1 MNLGEVRTYVRT
13 LLDEDLA
20 AFWSDT
26 QLNVFIQRSFLNVYT
41 QITQVNR
48 GYFETTANISYVSGT
63 ELYSLAT
70 IAPLGFVKLC
80 LVERVDIPP
89 NINLMPIDLSEK
101 NDYAGFVGSTDSQ
114 GYEKYFLTGNSLGI
128 TPIPQ
133 ANIANALRLWY
144 VPVPALPTVDA
155 SVFPPE
161 LTELHHEAIAQGA
174 YLRAAQRD
182 KQLLALVSPMY
193 KDLMDMVKADTQV
206 RITQEPK
213 RIIDTDKNWS

>member
-1 MNLGEVRTYVRT
+1 MNLLQVRTYVRT

-20 AFWSDT
+20 VFWSDA

-41 QITQVNR
+41 QIAQSNR
-48 GYFETTANISYVSGT
+48 GYFETQANISYVANQQ
-63 ELYSLAT
+63 LYPLAA

-89 NINLMPIDLSEK
+89 NINILPIDLSEK
-101 NDYAGFVGSTDSQ
+101 NDYAQDFGEGDPQ
-114 GYEKYFLTGNSLGI
+114 GYEKYFITGNNLGI
-128 TPIPQ
+128 SPTPTG
-133 ANIANALRLWY
+133 NITNVLNLWF
-144 VPVPALPTVDA
+144 VPVPALPTMDTDT
-155 SVFPPE
+155 FPPE

-182 KQLLALVSPMY
+182 KQMYALVAPVY
-193 KDLMDMVKADTQV
+193 KDLMDMVKADTQI
-206 RITQEPK
+206 RITQEPR

>member
-1 MNLGEVRTYVRT
+1 MNLLQVRTYVRT
-13 LLDEDLA
+13 LLDEDA
-20 AFWSDT
+20 AVFWSDA

-41 QITQVNR
+41 QITQANR
-48 GYFETTANISYVSGT
+48 GYFETTANISYVANQQ
-63 ELYSLAT
+63 LYSLAS

-89 NINLMPIDLSEK
+89 SINLMPIDLSEK
-101 NDYAGFVGSTDSQ
+101 NDYADVAGASDTQ
-114 GYEKYFLTGNSLGI
+114 GYERYFMTGNNIGI
-128 TPIPQ
+128 TPVPQ
-133 ANIANALRLWY
+133 GNIANALNVWF
-144 VPVPALPTVDA
+144 VPVPTLPAAD
-155 SVFPPE
+155 SDLFPAD

-174 YLRAAQRD
+174 YMRAAQRD
-182 KQLLALVSPMY
+182 KQLLSLVAPIY

>member
-20 AFWSDT
+20 VFWSDT
-26 QLNVFIQRSFLNVYT
+26 QLNKFIQRSFLNVYT
-41 QITQVNR
+41 QITQANR
-48 GYFETTANISYVSGT
+48 GYFETTATISYAAGQ
-63 ELYSLAT
+63 ELYPLSA

-89 NINLMPIDLSEK
+89 NTNLLPIDLSEK
-101 NDYAGFVGSTDSQ
+101 NNYADVVGAADPQ
-114 GYEKYFLTGNSLGI
+114 GYERYFITGNNIGI

-133 ANIANALRLWY
+133 GNIANVIKLWF
-144 VPVPALPTVDA
+144 VPVAALPAVDA
-155 SVFPPE
+155 DVFPAD

-182 KQLLALVSPMY
+182 KQLLALVSPIY
-193 KDLMDMVKADTQV
+193 KDLMDLVKADTQI
-206 RITQEPK
+206 RITQEPR
-213 RIIDTDKNWS
+213 RIIDTDTNWS